1 MRPFS
6 VVIPTWR
13 NLGYLEL
20 CLHGLQRNSA
30 VDHQVVVFFNGF
42 DDDCRRWLKA
52 RGPDPTFQYL
62 QSMENLGV
70 CSAVN
75 RASELAR
82 MEHICYMNDDMYPL
96 PGWDTALA
104 KYLGRTGKLWL
115 SGTAIEPGRA
125 TPCYIGNCDYGS
137 GPADFREGELLR
149 DFRSLSRPYD
159 TVSTW
164 PPTLLRLDDWKAIG
178 GFDEAYFP
186 GFGSDPDLA
195 MKMYSI
201 GCRDFIGVGE
211 SLVYHFS
218 KATTGRF
225 EGSGDFD
232 PRRYFRKK
240 WGMSWS
246 RFLRKVI
253 GRDERLEPRP
263 ASIPGGDVHD
273 GE

>member
-1 MRPFS
+1 MQPFS

-13 NLGYLEL
+13 NLAHLEL
-20 CLHGLQRNSA
+20 CLKGLRRNSA
-30 VDHQVVVFFNGF
+30 VEHQVIVFFNGF
-42 DDDCRRWLKA
+42 DDDCRDWLEGRKH
-52 RGPDPTFQYL
+52 TFTYAFAE
-62 QSMENLGV
+62 ENLGV
-70 CSAVN
+70 CGAVN
-75 RASELAR
+75 RAAELACTDR
-82 MEHICYMNDDMYPL
+82 ICYMNDDMYPL

-104 KYLGRTGKLWL
+104 TYLGSAGKLWL

-125 TPCYIGNCDYGS
+125 TPCYIGGSDYGTS
-137 GPADFREGELLR
+137 PEDFREGDLLR
-149 DFRSLSRPYD
+149 DFRSLERPYN

-164 PPTLLRLDDWKAIG
+164 PPTLLSIKDWKAIG
-178 GFDEAYFP
+178 GFDESYYP

-195 MKMYSI
+195 MKMYDY
-201 GCRDFIGVGE
+201 GCRDFIGVGA

-232 PRRYFRKK
+232 PRKYFRKK

-253 GRDERLEPRP
+253 RRDTI
-263 ASIPGGDVHD
+263 IPLQMENECPSGEDSGDD
-273 GE
+273 